1 MIFKIN
7 FALLLFI
14 AALSPAYLQAQQTTP
29 VDTTKHKEYN
39 IQEVNVTGVRS
50 LKGMGHLSDVVDGII
65 YAGKKT
71 EVLLLDS
78 IDANTAQ
85 SNPRQLLGRLPGAV
99 FSETEGSGFPSNG
112 IGFRGVNP
120 VQSIETNTRQNGYNI
135 SSDLFGYNES
145 YFLPPLEAVDR
156 IEVIRGA
163 ASLQFGPQFGGAIN
177 YIIKQAPQDKP
188 FEFNTEQT
196 VGSYGFFNSYNS
208 IGGTYKG
215 FSYFGY
221 FDYSN
226 AKGWRPNSDYRQFN
240 GYARLQ
246 YAFNEKVKLGVE
258 YTAMQNRIH
267 MAGGLDDAEF
277 NADPAASYR
286 ARNWISTPWNIVAV
300 TLDARITDKVSF
312 SWKTAYTHSARNLV
326 WRNEDGGPGTLDTI
340 NPLTNQYDNREVE
353 REQFDNITSEA
364 RIAVHYNLGK
374 TENTLAGGIR
384 FYYAHLGRFEDGTG
398 TTGTDFNLSIDSSGW
413 GTDLNFTTLNFA
425 PFVENVFHITSKFS
439 VTPGFRFEYIHS
451 TVGGYTDDYGGPAEA
466 VTGGRNRYL
475 PLAGLGLQY
484 NATSTT
490 QLYANISQAYRP
502 MDYDAITPLGST
514 SEIDPHLKDAY
525 GFNSDIGFRG
535 TVKNYLSFDVNAFFL
550 LYNNTIGLEEKI
562 DSLGQ
567 EYTLRTN
574 VANSIHTGAET
585 YIEVFPVKMLTNS
598 NRFGQFSFYNSFSF
612 VHAKYDEGIYKGN
625 FVENAPQFIERL
637 GATYAIQNFSVTFN
651 FSYTSSCFT
660 DAGNT
665 VYSEDA
671 TVGKIPSYMVMD
683 ISASYKFLKR
693 FNIKAGINNLANKN
707 YFTLRT
713 DEYPGPGIIPSIARS
728 YYIGIGARF

>member
-1 MIFKIN
+1 MKMTLRIS
-7 FALLLFI
+7 ATALFI
-14 AALSPAYLQAQQTTP
+14 LTSAFCCYAQQPT
-29 VDTTKHKEYN
+29 DTSGAGLKVHD
-39 IQEVNVTGVRS
+39 IQEISITGVRS
-50 LKGMGHLSDVVDGII
+50 LKGMGHLNDVVDGII

-177 YIIKQAPQDKP
+177 YIIKQAPADKV

-196 VGSYGFFNSYNS
+196 GGSYGFFNSFNS

-215 FSYFGY
+215 FSYYSY
-221 FDYSN
+221 FDFST
-226 AKGWRPNSDYRQFN
+226 AQGWRPNSDYRQFN
-240 GYARLQ
+240 GFARLQ
-246 YAFNEKVKLGVE
+246 YKFNDNVTLGVE

-267 MAGGLDDAEF
+267 MAGGLDDAQF
-277 NADPAASYR
+277 DADPRASYR

-300 TLDARITDKVSF
+300 TLDDKITDRTTF
-312 SWKTAYTHSARNLV
+312 TWKNAYTHSARNLV

-340 NPLTNQYDNREVE
+340 NPATNQYDPREVE

-364 RIAVHYNLGK
+364 RLSTRYNLGS
-374 TENTLAGGIR
+374 TSNTFAGGVR
-384 FYYAHLGRFEDGTG
+384 FYYAHLGRQEAGIG
-398 TTGTDFNLSIDSSGW
+398 TTGSDFNFSVDTF
-413 GTDLNFTTLNFA
+413 GTELNFVTINVA
-425 PFVENVFHITSKFS
+425 PFFENVFHVTPKFS
-439 VTPGFRFEYIHS
+439 ITPGFRFEYIRS
-451 TVGGYTDDYGGPAEA
+451 TVSGFTNDYGGPTIPASG
-466 VTGGRNRYL
+466 TRNRYL

-484 NATSTT
+484 STTGTT

-514 SEIDPHLKDAY
+514 SIIDPHLKDAY
-525 GFNSDIGFRG
+525 GFNSDIGYRG
-535 TVKNYLSFDVNAFFL
+535 TVRSYLMFDVNAFFM
-550 LYNNTIGLEEKI
+550 LYNNTIGLINI
-562 DSLGQ
+562 DSTTT
-567 EYTLRTN
+567 ERTN
-574 VANSIHTGAET
+574 VGNSIHTGAET
-585 YIEVFPVKMLTNS
+585 YIEFFPVRLLTTS
-598 NRFGQFSFYNSFSF
+598 DKYGQFSFYNSFSY
-612 VHAKYDEGIYKGN
+612 VHAKYNEGEFKGN
-625 FVENAPQFIERL
+625 FVENAPQFIERF
-637 GATYAIQNFSVTFN
+637 GATYAIKSFSATFN

-660 DAGNT
+660 DAANT
-665 VYSEDA
+665 VYSPDDA
-671 TVGKIPSYMVMD
+671 TVGKIPSYLVMD
-683 ISASYKFLKR
+683 ISATYKFLKR
-693 FNIKAGINNLANKN
+693 FNIKAGINNLANRN

-713 DEYPGPGIIPSIARS
+713 DEYPGPGIIPSIGRS
-728 YYIGIGARF
+728 FYVGIGARF